1 MEQSNKKAAAEV
13 ESSGEEGQEI
23 DRIMKEI
30 EDLESKVDEPVA
42 EAGAVNAPQE
52 TDEEKSEDETAGS
65 TVGNTAGNV
74 VPLRASNKYETS
86 TKYEETMAETDA
98 VPVQDEPL
106 MRTESEGENG
116 SLSLKIGGCTE
127 VQLEFARAG
136 ITVTFQCS
144 DTGLTIMTDQ
154 GAEFRIPFQSK
165 AAA

>member
-1 MEQSNKKAAAEV
+1 MEQSNKNVAAVA

-30 EDLESKVDEPVA
+30 EDLESKIDEPVA
-42 EAGAVNAPQE
+42 ETGAVNAPQ
-52 TDEEKSEDETAGS
+52 DETAAS
-65 TVGNTAGNV
+65 AVGNTAGNV
-74 VPLRASNKYETS
+74 VPLRASDQYETS

-98 VPVQDEPL
+98 VAVQDEPL
-106 MRTESEGENG
+106 MRTESEGGNG
-116 SLSLKIGGCTE
+116 NLSLKVGGCAE
-127 VQLEFARAG
+127 VQLEFTRAG

-154 GAEFRIPFQSK
+154 GAEFRIPFQDK